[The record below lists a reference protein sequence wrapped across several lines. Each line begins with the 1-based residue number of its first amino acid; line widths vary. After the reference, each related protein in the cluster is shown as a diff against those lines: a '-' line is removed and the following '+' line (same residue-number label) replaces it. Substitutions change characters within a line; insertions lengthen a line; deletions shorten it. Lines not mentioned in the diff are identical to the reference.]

1 MREQVAGANTNTMRT
16 ASSDMPTAVSGRT
29 AGRRRSDRIVAA
41 SPAMQKAVELAAQAA
56 RNDAPLLFFGP
67 PGTGKSMLA
76 RAVHE
81 WSPRAADSLVILN
94 CDSVPGPLQGR
105 ELFGCVS
112 GTYPALPEAFEG
124 ALLTA
129 AGGTLVLEAID
140 ALEPSARTAL
150 TGALKVGIFRQEGG
164 DHDHILSAR
173 VIVTSPERRYEG
185 LFGGSARTIALA
197 PLGERPEDIL
207 PLASHFLADCA
218 KEAGVAAV
226 GFSNEAREALLQESW
241 DGNVAELRER
251 VRQAVAL
258 AGSGA
263 ITAEAL
269 GVAATPENVPS
280 FREAKRAFETRYVEA
295 LLRRCRGNISQAA
308 RLAKKDRKDFYDVIR
323 RTGVDPS
330 QYRH

>member
-1 MREQVAGANTNTMRT
+1 
-16 ASSDMPTAVSGRT
+16 
-29 AGRRRSDRIVAA
+29 
-41 SPAMQKAVELAAQAA
+41 
-56 RNDAPLLFFGP
+56 
-67 PGTGKSMLA
+67 MLA

-81 WSPRAADSLVILN
+81 WGPRAGNALIILS

-105 ELFGCVS
+105 ELFGCVE
-112 GTYPALPEAFEG
+112 GTYPALPEEFPG
-124 ALLTA
+124 ALLRA

-150 TGALKVGIFRQEGG
+150 SGALKAGTFRQEGG
-164 DHDHILSAR
+164 DRDHALSAR
-173 VIVTSPERRYEG
+173 VIVTAPERRYEG
-185 LFGGSARTIALA
+185 LFGGAARVISLA

-207 PLASHFLADCA
+207 PLASHFLAHCA
-218 KEAGVAAV
+218 EDAGFTAV

-241 DGNVAELRER
+241 DGNVGELRER

-330 QYRH
+330 QYRR

>member
-1 MREQVAGANTNTMRT
+1 MHEQGTGENTNTTRSASAGT
-16 ASSDMPTAVSGRT
+16 ATPGGRS

-41 SPAMQKAVELAAQAA
+41 SPAMQKAVELSAQAA
-56 RNDAPLLFFGP
+56 RDESPLLLFGP

-81 WSPRAADSLVILN
+81 WSPRAARALVILN

-105 ELFGCVS
+105 ELFGCVV

-124 ALLTA
+124 ALLRA
-129 AGGTLVLEAID
+129 AGGTLVLEGID
-140 ALEPSARTAL
+140 ALEPSARAAL
-150 TGALKVGIFRQEGG
+150 TGALKARVFRQEGG
-164 DHDHILSAR
+164 DRDHVLSAR
-173 VIVTSPERRYEG
+173 VIVTAPERRYEG
-185 LFGGSARTIALA
+185 LFGGAARTVSLA

-207 PLASHFLADCA
+207 PLASHFLAHFA
-218 KEAGVAAV
+218 EEAGVNAV
-226 GFSNEAREALLQESW
+226 GFSNEAREALLQESF
-241 DGNVAELRER
+241 DGNVGELRER

-280 FREAKRAFETRYVEA
+280 FRDAKRAFETRYVEA